1 MKVVE
6 TTVKEFK
13 PYKVSIKT
21 EGEKFVLEYWVRFNF
36 LSLDGKNDYV
46 AHEESFNTLQEALDK
61 FNDVIKEIK

>member
-46 AHEESFNTLQEALDK
+46 AHEKSFNTLQEALDK